1 MTDLTADL
9 YACLT
14 AIEHGGCLCTTR
26 LPNGNVGD
34 TFHALGS
41 TRIPPKH
48 PGWPAKLVYWLTG
61 RGMLKRSGEQYLI
74 TQRGLQ
80 ACREYRQRHGDLMA
94 RRAAEAHPGTVVLMA
109 DFRK

>member
-1 MTDLTADL
+1 MTDLNADL

-14 AIEHGGCLCTTR
+14 AIEHGGCLCDTP
-26 LPNGNVGD
+26 LPNGNVGG
-34 TFHALGS
+34 TFHARGS
-41 TRIPPKH
+41 TRIPPNH